1 MADQDDDIGQEII
14 IEQEGDEEEQKLSP
28 VANDDDDESEL
39 ETYSKGVQKRISRLT
54 EKFRKEERDR
64 EEAVRVAQTLLQEKQ
79 QLEGRLKQLDSG
91 YLHEYGARIEA
102 QITSARRNY
111 KDAYEAGDTD
121 RMIEAQEALARASSD
136 KERYDL
142 AKRRADQR
150 VETTPNSSST
160 NSSPHSSS
168 ASNRSSRRLTRRHR
182 AGLRRTRGLA
192 RTKS

>member
-142 AKRRADQR
+142 AK
-150 VETTPNSSST
+150 
-160 NSSPHSSS
+160 
-168 ASNRSSRRLTRRHR
+168 
-182 AGLRRTRGLA
+182 
-192 RTKS
+192 